1 MVRFSKEFEDV
12 CVKKFEPDSKIGL
25 LASVAP
31 DGYPHLALITSLGV
45 KNKNTLMWGQFSRG
59 LSKTYLADNPKTG
72 FLVVS
77 ADQYWWTGKAL
88 HSGSVVKGEDFE
100 YFNNKPLFRYNSY
113 CGFGAVH
120 YGEIEEVSAGEKL
133 PLPRII
139 LGSLKSALLKRTAAK
154 HSPHSNGPVEK
165 IPPYGLKLCSNLACL
180 KFVAWVDT
188 GGFPRIIPA
197 LQGLPLDTENLVF
210 SATPYGE
217 LLKTIPPE
225 AKAAVFLV
233 NLDLESLLLQ
243 GRWIPLNNRGSFR
256 GGVFAV
262 DKVYNSMLPL
272 NRYIYPPEVVEPYR
286 WSPAGEGQFPPSA
299 SSL

>member
-1 MVRFSKEFEDV
+1 MMVQFSKEFEEI

-25 LASVAP
+25 LASVSP
-31 DGYPHLALITSLGV
+31 EGYPHLALITSISV
-45 KNKNTLMWGQFSRG
+45 KTNKTLMWGQFSRG

-120 YGEIEEVSAGEKL
+120 YGEIEEVSRGEKL

-139 LGSLKSALLKRTAAK
+139 LGSLQSGLLKKSAAK
-154 HSPHSNGPVEK
+154 QRPGPGVEK
-165 IPPYGLKLCSNLACL
+165 IPPYGLKLCSNIACL
-180 KFVAWVDT
+180 KFVAWVDAD
-188 GGFPRIIPA
+188 GFPRIVPA
-197 LQGLPLDTENLVF
+197 LQGLPLDAGSLVF
-210 SATPYGE
+210 SASPYGE

-225 AKAAVFLV
+225 AKTAVFLA

-243 GRWIPLNNRGSFR
+243 GRWTPQGRGGRFR
-256 GGVFAV
+256 GGIFAV

-272 NRYIYPPEVVEPYR
+272 NRYIYPPQELPRVY
-286 WSPAGEGQFPPSA
+286 G
-299 SSL
+299 